1 MTRGKFFL
9 FSITVCYLS
18 LVGFVKA
25 HTVEQFYA
33 SYDQGSG
40 VVVVNFDLAY
50 AMPEVRDEP
59 NAPQPL
65 RDWLV
70 AQSDDR
76 HKSLRQEAERYL
88 RSYIQFES
96 NNEVLNLSINFPD
109 FKTTPYDFPKLLNAG
124 AYYNIELIPEITPG
138 KKISVRVKEGGFPNL
153 LIANEVDGEYLF
165 ETIKPTELL
174 ELASLIAHAEVDGS
188 KGKALEVSFSTWQLL
203 VLGFRH
209 VIPDG
214 LDHVLFIIG
223 MCLMAASVRQ
233 LLWQSLVFTLAHSLS
248 MALVVSQVFPIY
260 SYWVSG
266 YIEAVIA
273 LSIAFIAVES
283 LVMKNDFKWRCLAI
297 SLFGFVHGLGFAG
310 SLGSTLQFISIDH
323 WVVPLVLANMG
334 IEIAQ
339 ALLVIGC
346 FILLLYLKRSKSAHL
361 EKCFRSL
368 TSVAIACTGVVWFLQ
383 RLP

>member
-1 MTRGKFFL
+1 MPKCKLLVLLISFYL
-9 FSITVCYLS
+9 CLIT
-18 LVGFVKA
+18 FTKA
-25 HTVEQFYA
+25 HVVEQFYA
-33 SYDQGSG
+33 SYEQGSG
-40 VVVVNFDLAY
+40 VVVVNFDVAY

-76 HKSLRQEAERYL
+76 HKSLLEEAERYL

-96 NNEVLNLSINFPD
+96 NNEVLNFSIKFPD

-138 KKISVRVKEGGFPNL
+138 KKISVLVKEGGFPNL

-188 KGKALEVSFSTWQLL
+188 KGEALEVSFSTWQLL

-223 MCLMAASVRQ
+223 MCLMANSFKR

-266 YIEAVIA
+266 YIEAIIA

-323 WVVPLVLANMG
+323 WVVPLVLANLG
-334 IEIAQ
+334 IEVAQ
-339 ALLVIGC
+339 LLLVVGC
-346 FILLLYLKRSKSAHL
+346 FSFLLSMKKSQSSRLERGLRSWTAL
-361 EKCFRSL
+361 
-368 TSVAIACTGVVWFLQ
+368 AIACTGLIWFIQ